1 MPSPFRSAAVVAA
14 VRRLGIDEIA
24 LKKGH
29 RQYALVLA
37 DLDRGRVL
45 TVLPDRTQETVE
57 ARFDAWSLEQRSA
70 VTDVALDLWEPS
82 HLAVAAR
89 PPNARITGGRSSARG
104 IALHTHAQRAPLDV
118 PAGLSSEQ

>member
-1 MPSPFRSAAVVAA
+1 MTTEQAIAYALQERAAVVAA

-29 RQYALVLA
+29 RQYALVLS

-45 TVLPDRTQETVE
+45 AVLPDCTQETVE
-57 ARFDAWSLEQRSA
+57 AHFDAWSLEQRSA
-70 VTDVALDLWEPS
+70 VTDVALDLWGPA

-89 PPNARITGGRSSARG
+89 PPNARITGD
-104 IALHTHAQRAPLDV
+104 RAEC
-118 PAGLSSEQ
+118 AGHSVAHSC